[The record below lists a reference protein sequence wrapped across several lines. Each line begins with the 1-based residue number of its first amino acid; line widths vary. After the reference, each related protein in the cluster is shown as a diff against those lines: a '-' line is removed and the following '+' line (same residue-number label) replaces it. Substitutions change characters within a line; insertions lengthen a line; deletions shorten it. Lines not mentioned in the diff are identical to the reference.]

1 MKKRAAF
8 TLAEVLITLGIIG
21 VVAALTMPT
30 LVSLYQKKIVETRL
44 AHTYSLISQALK
56 MAEAD
61 YGDSQYWM
69 RDAAGPYEDNSDLYN
84 VMNTF
89 FQTYLLPYLKISDYH
104 LLDGYGLTKY
114 GYDVRSIPNLQINSI
129 MRLNNGVFLFGNVN
143 IGSQG
148 VVSVRILVDI
158 NGPKAPNVLGRDIYE
173 MLFSLYD
180 GILFMAGERQIT
192 GYGLTYNKIIKYDDI
207 YTRCKNGGNSGLIEC
222 GALIKQNG
230 WKIPKNYP
238 YRI

>member
-1 MKKRAAF
+1 MKYRKGAVYEISIWWKTSGGGRSELIHPLNIKSIGCYYKNKFSKFLSFFYYKSAF

-21 VVAALTMPT
+21 VVAALTMPA

-89 FQTYLLPYLKISDYH
+89 FKLICYLI
-104 LLDGYGLTKY
+104 
-114 GYDVRSIPNLQINSI
+114 
-129 MRLNNGVFLFGNVN
+129 
-143 IGSQG
+143 
-148 VVSVRILVDI
+148 
-158 NGPKAPNVLGRDIYE
+158 
-173 MLFSLYD
+173 
-180 GILFMAGERQIT
+180 
-192 GYGLTYNKIIKYDDI
+192 
-207 YTRCKNGGNSGLIEC
+207 
-222 GALIKQNG
+222 
-230 WKIPKNYP
+230 
-238 YRI
+238 